1 MSLSNYKKKLC
12 FLASQHRS
20 AEEGVEG
27 GSVVISCR
35 HRRIAFEE
43 KQLTV
48 YWRHNDT
55 RNVHDIIHGEVSV
68 KEQHPAY
75 KNRTEVLPDE
85 LKKGRILLKLTDL
98 QLSDRGTYICFVPDV
113 GVHHSTQLV
122 VKGVVMPPNRV
133 PKLRRHSVGQKCRNE
148 LAFSRQQTDIES
160 TWK

>member
-1 MSLSNYKKKLC
+1 ML
-12 FLASQHRS
+12 FLYLLVLLIDTASQHRS

-27 GSVVISCR
+27 GSVVISCS

-55 RNVHDIIHGEVSV
+55 RNVHDIIHGKVSV

-113 GVHHSTQLV
+113 GVHPSTQLV
-122 VKGVVMPPNRV
+122 VKERPV
-133 PKLRRHSVGQKCRNE
+133 
-148 LAFSRQQTDIES
+148 IEQRAAQVRS
-160 TWK
+160 HGTETSLGRTLQLLLLPGFILLFI